1 MPPGTKRP
9 RGRPPL
15 PEDNATR
22 ERLLE
27 AARKLRDDLRQALQ
41 AERRGGARLPR
52 GEFERRLEL
61 LRTERVAYDDASLKD
76 ALEWKLPIKKLPP
89 LLDLDGELAALE

>member
-1 MPPGTKRP
+1 MG
-9 RGRPPL
+9 GRKKSR
-15 PEDNATR
+15 A
-22 ERLLE
+22 
-27 AARKLRDDLRQALQ
+27 
-41 AERRGGARLPR
+41 R